1 MGAVTERRRRRAT
14 PKRASSASAAD
25 LLDVVALSDDGV
37 VVRADGALVRYA
49 ELVPSNPDVLSDE
62 QRADLIH
69 GLGYR
74 MLAHLLDTRGGQDAQ
89 FYVEGRPVQLRDLLR
104 AHETRVEH
112 MLTHTDRERHA
123 GMRELASAYRETLT
137 AHALDNAAMDLR
149 VYLVAPFH
157 PRRHGLTRSE
167 DEHREALR
175 NSEKHLDVM
184 CADLDAL
191 GFAAVPLDG
200 REVAE
205 LIYRAANP
213 STADRGHI
221 PNVQIT
227 GELDAP
233 ADREA
238 AVAAARALRNEL
250 GASPADF
257 SNAHYVRLE
266 DDLLECLY
274 VSSTAE
280 NTPLGWLLEP
290 IKDISRPFS
299 MSVHVHARERIGD
312 RKKVGGK
319 RKRLYALNE
328 GGRRRGETP
337 NPKRLAQEEEVV
349 ALDEEMRKRKGM
361 ALYETT
367 TTMTVR
373 EPHQLA
379 MRETGQP
386 PDVRRLAESADDAA
400 TAIRSASGAT
410 AKRPQWLQQTLLQT
424 TWPLGIDNTREYIDV
439 ASRRYATPHV
449 AASLPVFGGSCGSP
463 LPDGALPL
471 FMAKELG
478 TLEGF
483 NPWDPRFIN
492 RLMVVNG
499 LQGSGKTMLGI
510 TVASMLLPLGVNITV
525 VDRSDHWKLLTELV
539 PGGAHLS
546 LGPGR
551 DHASINPWDAG
562 EPGSLDAETIS
573 GLIDLHEVLIGDR
586 GAGADTAALSPL
598 ERSLLDTAIRETYQ
612 RVARVREPCVPLERD
627 LKSILEQLRDDERT
641 KNGGAG
647 SQVSETYD
655 SMARRLDEYVYD
667 GRNAYLV
674 DRPTSVPADAPLTV
688 FDMRHAGKQTVAA
701 MFIALQHTL
710 AKIERRRAQRLAS
723 TLPSDRYFTGD
734 MFATDEAWQYFQ
746 RHATAVFF
754 HEVVRRSRHLGLFLL
769 AITQHLDDFNNAQG
783 LPLLRSATM
792 KLFFQQS
799 AQELHY
805 LKDTLDLTTGEI
817 ATIKNL
823 GTAPGRYSRG
833 YLINGPRGRG
843 EVTLRLGRRQYWIA
857 TSNPDDQPTRTAAL
871 ERHPGD
877 PWAAVHDLAKEAH
890 HR

>member
-1 MGAVTERRRRRAT
+1 MGALAARRANRPAKTKT
-14 PKRASSASAAD
+14 PASASAAD
-25 LLDVVALSDDGV
+25 LLAVSALSEDGV
-37 VVRADGALVRYA
+37 LVRGDGALVRYA
-49 ELVPSNPDVLSDE
+49 ELVPANPDVLSDE
-62 QRADLIH
+62 QAADLIE

-74 MLAHLLDTRGGQDAQ
+74 ALARLRGGQDVQ
-89 FYVEGRPVQLRDLLR
+89 FYVEGRPVQLKDLLAEHEQRTERMLDHTPAERR
-104 AHETRVEH
+104 AG
-112 MLTHTDRERHA
+112 L
-123 GMRELASAYRETLT
+123 RELAGAYRQTLS

-149 VYLVAPFH
+149 VYVIAPFH
-157 PRRHGLTRSE
+157 PRRRGLTRNE

-175 NSEKHLDVM
+175 ASEVHLDNL

-191 GFAAVPLDG
+191 GFSSVPLNG

-205 LIYRAANP
+205 LLYRAANP
-213 STADRGHI
+213 STGDRGHI
-221 PNVQIT
+221 PRVQIT
-227 GELDAP
+227 GELDAA

-238 AVAAARALRNEL
+238 AIRAARALRNEL

-257 SNAHYVRLE
+257 SNPHYVRLE

-299 MSVHVHARERIGD
+299 LSVHVHARERVDD
-312 RKKVGGK
+312 RKRVGGK

-328 GGRRRGETP
+328 GGRRRGQTP
-337 NPKRLAQEEEVV
+337 NPTRLAQEDEVV
-349 ALDEEMRKRKGM
+349 ALDDEMRKRRGM
-361 ALYETT
+361 SLYATT
-367 TTMTVR
+367 TTMAVR

-386 PDVRRLAESADDAA
+386 PNVRRLAETADDAA
-400 TAIRSASGAT
+400 NAIRSASGAT

-424 TWPLGIDNTREYIDV
+424 TWPLGLDV
-439 ASRRYATPHV
+439 ARERVDFSKQYATPHV

-463 LPDGALPL
+463 LPHGALPL

-483 NPWDPRFIN
+483 NPWDRRFIN
-492 RLMVVNG
+492 RLMLVNG

-510 TVASMLLPLGVNITV
+510 TIASMLVPLGVNITV

-551 DHASINPWDAG
+551 DHATINPWGAVD
-562 EPGSLDAETIS
+562 PGHADGETIQA
-573 GLIDLHEVLIGDR
+573 LVDLHEVLIGDR
-586 GAGADTAALSPL
+586 HAGAEAAALSPL
-598 ERSLLDTAIRETYQ
+598 ERSLLDTAIRETYATVN
-612 RVARVREPCVPLERD
+612 REREPRSPLERD
-627 LKSILEQLRDDERT
+627 LKATLERLRDEERE
-641 KNGGAG
+641 KAGAG
-647 SQVSETYD
+647 TQVSEVYD

-667 GRNAYLV
+667 GRNAYLA

-688 FDMRHAGKQTVAA
+688 FDMRHAGKQIVAA

-710 AKIERRRAQRLAS
+710 AKIERRRHARLAGE
-723 TLPSDRYFTGD
+723 LPSDPFFTGD

-746 RHATAVFF
+746 RRATAEYF
-754 HEVVRRSRHLGLFLL
+754 HDLVRRSRHLGLYLL

-792 KLFFQQS
+792 KVFFQQS

-805 LKDTLDLTTGEI
+805 LKDTLDLTEGEI

-823 GTAPGRYSRG
+823 GTAPGRFSRA

-843 EVTLRLGRRQYWIA
+843 EVTLRLGRLQYWAA
-857 TSNPDDQPTRTAAL
+857 TSNPDDQPARAAAL
-871 ERHPGD
+871 ERHKGD
-877 PWAAVHDLAKEAH
+877 PWAALHDLAKESYA
-890 HR
+890 R